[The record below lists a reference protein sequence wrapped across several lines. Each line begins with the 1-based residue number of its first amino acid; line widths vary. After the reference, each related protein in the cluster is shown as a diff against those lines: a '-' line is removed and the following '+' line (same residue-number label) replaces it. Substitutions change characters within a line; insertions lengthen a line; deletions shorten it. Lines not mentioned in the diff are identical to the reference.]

1 MFFNELGLYL
11 NKKTKNCIT
20 VIDKLSQEA
29 TQHKQEP
36 KKEIIYYICTRV
48 RGRLDETCLQPYP
61 ERWSDF
67 PRNKRFLFWGAILN
81 HTEGRSKMLWK
92 SRYLW
97 KECSRVLKQTMN
109 LLGDVTKQGENAM
122 GFLVA
127 SVTVYFS
134 SWLQTLLSFCSL
146 IQRQRRNL

>member
-1 MFFNELGLYL
+1 MFFNQLGLYFI
-11 NKKTKNCIT
+11 KKTKNCIM

-29 TQHKQEP
+29 TQHKLEP
-36 KKEIIYYICTRV
+36 KKEIICHICTRV

-67 PRNKRFLFWGAILN
+67 SRNKRFLPVLRCHSKSHRRKIWNVMEVKIPLKRVQQSPQTN
-81 HTEGRSKMLWK
+81 HELAGRCDK
-92 SRYLW
+92 
-97 KECSRVLKQTMN
+97 T
-109 LLGDVTKQGENAM
+109 M

-146 IQRQRRNL
+146 IQLQRRNP